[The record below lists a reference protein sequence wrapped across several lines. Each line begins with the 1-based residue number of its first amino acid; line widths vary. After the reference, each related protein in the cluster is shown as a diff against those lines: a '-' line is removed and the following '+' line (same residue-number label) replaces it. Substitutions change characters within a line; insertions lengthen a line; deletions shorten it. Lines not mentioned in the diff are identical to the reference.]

1 MMDIND
7 IESNDPITVHKRRSV
22 PVGLNQFSIQLFDKK
37 STSDANTKT
46 LLHPVTTVIEGGS
59 LFAILGGSGS
69 GKTTLLN
76 VLANRYDKK
85 SYQINGELSFDN
97 VIGVSSNIGY
107 VTQSDYL
114 LPFLTVKETILFA
127 AKMRLSKDECV
138 QRVEQAEGQT
148 KSNTLSGQAYIE
160 YAYSKIVNSVILDL
174 GLKECAN
181 TRVGD
186 NSQVYG
192 HRGISG
198 GEKRRVS
205 VAVQII
211 SDPQVLC
218 ADEPTSGLDSFT
230 AITVIESLLR

>member
-1 MMDIND
+1 MDSSINEPNQS
-7 IESNDPITVHKRRSV
+7 IYEFKRKSV
-22 PVGLNQFSIQLFDKK
+22 PVGLNQFSIQLFDNK
-37 STSDANTKT
+37 TGSDSKTKT

-76 VLANRYDKK
+76 VLADRYDKK
-85 SYQINGELSFDN
+85 SYQISGELLFDD
-97 VIGVSSNIGY
+97 VVGASGNIGY

-127 AKMRLSKDECV
+127 AKMRLSKEECV
-138 QRVEQAEGQT
+138 QRIEKTEKGSRS
-148 KSNTLSGQAYIE
+148 KSVSDHAYVD
-160 YAYSKIVNSVILDL
+160 YAYNKIVSSVILDL
-174 GLKECAN
+174 GLKECSN

-205 VAVQII
+205 IAVQII